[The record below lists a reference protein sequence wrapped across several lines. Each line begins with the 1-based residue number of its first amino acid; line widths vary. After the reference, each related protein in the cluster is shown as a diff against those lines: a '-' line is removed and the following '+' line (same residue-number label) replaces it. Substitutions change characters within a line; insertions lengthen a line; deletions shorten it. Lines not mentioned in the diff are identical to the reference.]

1 MPGGNL
7 QEFGISYNG
16 KPMSEFYKDVKAGLL
31 APLKSLP
38 SKYFYDKTGDRIF
51 QKLMYS
57 DEYYLSRCELSIL
70 RNQSGELSKIVADRF
85 GELDLVEL
93 GAGDASK
100 SAYLIRALQETE
112 VDFNYYPIDI
122 SPNVISHLHKKFR
135 ETMPA
140 LKIHGLNGDYL
151 KMLKKQRSTSRKPLL
166 ILFLGSN
173 VGNMNQPQAVKFCR
187 QVNEFMQEGDLFL
200 VGVDL
205 KKNPHTIL
213 RAYNDQEGLTKDFN
227 LNLLTRIN
235 IELGANFNIDKY
247 MHFPLYDPVSGE
259 CRSYL
264 ISTSEQTVSIGKKS
278 EQFEVRF
285 KAYEPIHMEVSKKY
299 DLHEL
304 NALAKDSGFKST
316 KHFFDDKK
324 YFVDSLW
331 QK

>member
-1 MPGGNL
+1 
-7 QEFGISYNG
+7 
-16 KPMSEFYKDVKAGLL
+16 MSEFYRDVKAGLL

-38 SKYFYDKTGDRIF
+38 SKYFYDKIGDHLF
-51 QKLMYS
+51 QRLMHS

-70 RNQSGELSKIVADRF
+70 KTQSGDMSKIVAGHFR
-85 GELDLVEL
+85 ELDLVEL

-100 SAYLIRALQETE
+100 SVYLIRSLQE
-112 VDFNYYPIDI
+112 VGLDFNYYPIDI
-122 SPNVISHLHKKFR
+122 SQNVINHLHKKFA
-135 ETMPA
+135 ETIPS
-140 LKIHGLNGDYL
+140 LKIHGINGDYL
-151 KMLKKQRSTSRKPLL
+151 KMLGEQRSISRKPLL

-173 VGNMNQPQAVKFCR
+173 VGNMNRPQALDFCR
-187 QVNEFMQEGDLFL
+187 QVNQFMQKGDLFL
-200 VGVDL
+200 IGVDL

-213 RAYNDQEGLTKDFN
+213 GAYNDQEGLTKAFN

-235 IELGANFNIDKY
+235 MELGANFNIDKY

-264 ISTSEQTVSIGKKS
+264 VSTIDQIVSVGKKS
-278 EQFEVRF
+278 EQFQVHF

-299 DLHEL
+299 DISEL

-316 KHFFDDKK
+316 KHFFDNKK